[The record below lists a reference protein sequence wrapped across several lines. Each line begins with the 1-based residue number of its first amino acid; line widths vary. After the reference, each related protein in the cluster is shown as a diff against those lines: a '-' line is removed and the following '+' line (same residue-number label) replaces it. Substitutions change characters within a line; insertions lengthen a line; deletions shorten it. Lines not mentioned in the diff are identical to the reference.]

1 MKALK
6 LLGPGNIA
14 LEEMAAKPL
23 ENGWCRIKVL
33 SVGVCGSDISS
44 MAGRLMFTKFP
55 IIPGH
60 EFSGTV
66 TETNGCGK
74 IAVGDFVTANPIFSC
89 GKCPA
94 CLRGDVNHCSQTQVL
109 GVVDHDG
116 AYAEE
121 VVLPEHMVYKLS
133 DNMSAE
139 EGAMIEATNVAMRS
153 LDRGNVKPGDKVAI
167 FGAGNIGLVVVALA
181 KHIYGAGRVLVFDTV
196 PSRLEVAKQM
206 GADEVMT
213 IAEMTEKMD
222 NLRSNFDQVID
233 GVGIENTV
241 RPAISLARPGGA
253 VVIYG
258 VPAGTFPVDVSE
270 AFKKDLTIHLDR
282 LYPKSMEKAISI
294 LAEGKVDFAPM
305 ITHRCSLEE
314 FPEIARKVMAKELDS
329 IKIIV
334 NVGEK

>member
-6 LLGPGNIA
+6 LYGPGNIG
-14 LEEMAAKPL
+14 LEDVAQKPL
-23 ENGWCRIKVL
+23 SDGWCRIRVL

-60 EFSGTV
+60 EFSGMV
-66 TETNGCGK
+66 TEIKGCNK

-89 GKCPA
+89 GTCPA
-94 CLRGDVNHCSQTQVL
+94 CLRGDVNHCAQTQVL

-116 AYAEE
+116 AYAQE
-121 VVLPEHMVYKLS
+121 VILPEHMVYKLS

-167 FGAGNIGLVVVALA
+167 FGAGNIGLVAISLA
-181 KHIYGAGRVLVFDTV
+181 KYIYGAGHVLVFDTV
-196 PSRLEVAKQM
+196 ASRLDVAKQM

-213 IAEMTEKMD
+213 IDQLTENID
-222 NLRSNFDQVID
+222 NIRSSFDQVVD
-233 GVGIENTV
+233 GVGVESTL
-241 RPAISLARPGGA
+241 RSAIALARPGGA

-282 LYPKSMEKAISI
+282 LYPQSMEKAISI

-314 FPEIARKVMAKELDS
+314 FPDIARKVMAKELDS